1 MSEDKTVNALPDVN
15 STPSESQRVD
25 AALSPSKPTEGPQD
39 GDEDVVMTST
49 PLVQPATIPAPIIA
63 ADNANSTSTTTSS
76 QSLNLKGK
84 AKKSAA
90 EGEATLEGQ
99 SSDGVS
105 PVVVASPLPEQVENE
120 QFWDLRMSWSGK
132 VYEMK
137 VGANDM

>member
-15 STPSESQRVD
+15 STPSESQRVE
-25 AALSPSKPTEGPQD
+25 ATLKTSNPSKEVEHSYRD
-39 GDEDVVMTST
+39 IAMAST
-49 PLVQPATIPAPIIA
+49 PLVQSATIPAAIIA
-63 ADNANSTSTTTSS
+63 DGRANSTSTTTSS
-76 QSLNLKGK
+76 QSLNPKGK
-84 AKKSAA
+84 AKDSAA

-105 PVVVASPLPEQVENE
+105 PVIVASPLPEQVENE